1 MGANRKRHTN
11 IVQVGSL
18 LKWIVVA
25 IFLGIAG
32 LGYVYLSNQTQRC
45 GTEIKNLETTL
56 KRLQTKNEEAETR
69 IALLSSHRELQRRL
83 DEGFIKM
90 EPITDARI
98 VRVNVPRRTTDEI
111 RPVANRGTEK

>member
-11 IVQVGSL
+11 TVQVGSL
-18 LKWIVVA
+18 MKWVVIA
-25 IFLGIAG
+25 VFLGIAG
-32 LGYVYLSNQTQRC
+32 LSYVYLSNQTQRS
-45 GTEIKNLETTL
+45 GSDIKKLETEL
-56 KRLQTKNEEAETR
+56 HRLQALNYEAEAR

-90 EPITDARI
+90 VPITDARI
-98 VRVNVPRRTTDEI
+98 VRVNVPRRSTDEI